1 MVVRDDFRGITFSPM
16 SRHICR
22 GWTIYGIDKYGK
34 AVFEIT
40 DNYIKCKIPFD
51 RKVLELSNKN
61 VGLSVGLN
69 DGLNKTGKAD
79 ANKIDLLR

>member
-34 AVFEIT
+34 EV
-40 DNYIKCKIPFD
+40 
-51 RKVLELSNKN
+51 
-61 VGLSVGLN
+61 
-69 DGLNKTGKAD
+69 KAD
-79 ANKIDLLR
+79 ANKIDLLREMPPALLVTVTRGAGGILS

>member
-34 AVFEIT
+34 EV
-40 DNYIKCKIPFD
+40 
-51 RKVLELSNKN
+51 
-61 VGLSVGLN
+61 
-69 DGLNKTGKAD
+69 KAD
-79 ANKIDLLR
+79 ADKIDLLR